1 MDGNDCC
8 YIELFLKCDGSPNPN
23 LKCIDKFRLINKV
36 FHLPFTCSK
45 YQKRHKNDVSNIFR
59 VSNKD
64 TRTTSGTSFVN
75 FNHISLF
82 NLLMV
87 LFLNSNK

>member
-1 MDGNDCC
+1 MFK
-8 YIELFLKCDGSPNPN
+8 IS
-23 LKCIDKFRLINKV
+23 
-36 FHLPFTCSK
+36 
-45 YQKRHKNDVSNIFR
+45 KRHKNDVSNIFR